1 MTTLTVRDPKE
12 LVAEHLATI
21 RGYAERVLT
30 GRESLDASEE
40 ADADTRMAEFLAIGS
55 SFRLTE
61 REMVVLLYAGLFA
74 SPATSRCGCPAC
86 THRIR
91 RA

>member
-1 MTTLTVRDPKE
+1 MTTLTARDPKS

-30 GRESLDASEE
+30 RRESLDASES
-40 ADADTRMAEFLAIGS
+40 ADVDSRVAELFAIGS

-61 REMVVLLYAGLFA
+61 REMVVLLYRGLFP
-74 SPATSRCGCPAC
+74 SPVTSRCGCPTC
-86 THRIR
+86 SR
-91 RA
+91 RVKRA